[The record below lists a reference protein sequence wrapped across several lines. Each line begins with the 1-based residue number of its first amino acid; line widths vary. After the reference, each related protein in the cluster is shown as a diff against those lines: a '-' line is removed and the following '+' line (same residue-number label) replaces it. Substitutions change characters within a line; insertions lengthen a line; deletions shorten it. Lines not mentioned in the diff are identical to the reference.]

1 MKRTCFCL
9 FLFLTLTL
17 SLRGQVRFSKYY
29 DYNKYT
35 DLASN
40 VITLG
45 DSGYFTVS
53 KSTDFT
59 QEDTLNSVVTTVCFI
74 RTDIYGD
81 TLWTKAYRKKGYF
94 LRGTSIIRTSFG
106 FLYAGDETDLVTYK
120 QDNIGS
126 TIIIWAL
133 NETGDTLYTKN
144 YNITVGDEI
153 VTDLLPTADNGYAV
167 YGQTCTQTGN
177 SCDYFLMKLDSASDR
192 QWTKTYT
199 QASTSFENPA
209 SFLQDSLGNYYL
221 LGQSTISGIMKCLL
235 IKTDKNGTMLW
246 KRVYSDHPRQSG
258 SGITS
263 LHDGNLLLTGGFN
276 TNISGTGSSIANIIK
291 IDTAGS
297 KLWEKVYG
305 QKQENFYGAV
315 EESNGDFT
323 LVGINTIADTSKSRP
338 CGWLMRVNSSGDS
351 LFQRIYNVHPVWSE
365 ILYSIKKTADGYIMV
380 GTSVNPAD
388 ASTKVDT
395 WLLKVD
401 NWGCLEEGCQNTGI
415 AYENHYTQ
423 VVVYPNPATNVLN
436 TATSLKLATYNIF
449 NHYGVLVSSGALTDH
464 SISVADLVP
473 GLYIIRFIGAN
484 NTISSAKFVK
494 D

>member
-9 FLFLTLTL
+9 FLFLILTL

-35 DLASN
+35 DLATD
-40 VITLG
+40 VVPLG

-53 KSTDFT
+53 QSIDHT
-59 QEDTLNSVVTTVCFI
+59 QEDTLNSVVSSLCFI
-74 RTDIYGD
+74 RIDINGD
-81 TLWTKAYRKKGYF
+81 TLWTRPYRKKGYF
-94 LRGTSIIRTSFG
+94 ITGTYIVKTSFG
-106 FLYAGDETDLVTYK
+106 YLFSGSQVDLVAK
-120 QDNIGS
+120 KENNIREN
-126 TIIIWAL
+126 IIVWAL
-133 NETGDTLYTKN
+133 NEEGDTLYTRN
-144 YNITVGDEI
+144 YSLSIG
-153 VTDLLPTADNGYAV
+153 ADIPMRIISTYDSGYAV

-177 SCDYFLMKLDSASDR
+177 NCDYFLMKLDSLGNR

-199 QASTSFENPA
+199 QTSTSFENPA

-235 IKTDKNGTMLW
+235 IKTDKNGMMLW
-246 KRVYSDHPRQSG
+246 KRVYSDHPRQSS

-263 LHDGNLLLTGGFN
+263 LRDGNLLLTGGFN

-315 EESNGDFT
+315 EESNGDLT

-338 CGWLMRVNSSGDS
+338 CGWLMRVSSSGDS
-351 LFQRIYNVHPVWSE
+351 LFQRIYNLHPIWQE
-365 ILYSIKKTADGYIMV
+365 ILYSINKTADGYIMV
-380 GTSVNPAD
+380 GTSNNPAN
-388 ASTKVDT
+388 ASTKVDA

-415 AYENHYTQ
+415 AYENHYTPIA
-423 VVVYPNPATNVLN
+423 VYPNPATNTLN
-436 TATSLKLATYNIF
+436 LATSLKLATYHIF
-449 NHYGVLVSSGALTDH
+449 NHFGVSVRSGLITDNT
-464 SISVADLVP
+464 ISVADLAP
-473 GLYIIRFIGAN
+473 GLYVIRFTGADN
-484 NTISSAKFVK
+484 SVSSAKFIK
-494 D
+494 E